1 MADPRHGL
9 TNLPET
15 TILLSSMQTSSASLA
30 APRRAAET
38 HGIDFVPLSER
49 YGTPLR
55 LFTIWFSSN
64 LTILGVALGAIG
76 VVAGLGLTWAILALA
91 LGNMIGTFIMAAHS
105 AQGPQLGVPQMIQSR
120 AQFGVVGAAV
130 PLVAVAVMYLLYC
143 AANGILIL
151 SAVRLLVPVGAN
163 TALVLFAIAT
173 GLVAYYGYELIHRI
187 GKLLSVVSSAFFLL
201 AACLLLYKHSAQTGA
216 LLHSAGHFSSAA
228 FAITVTQAAAW
239 SLTYGPYVADYSRYL
254 PPEVSVAKTFWFT
267 ACGNFLGTAVV
278 MSLGA
283 CLAAVDPLAADNS
296 AAAVSG
302 LFGVA
307 KPAALLFLCVGV
319 IQGNTLTLYSAYLS
333 CVTIVSGKGGA
344 QPVRKNAKL
353 LLIGSLVTLAA
364 SISFFAQDNFNTYF
378 ADALNVMIY
387 LLIPWSAIN
396 LTDYYFVRRG
406 HYQVADFYRPDG
418 RYGSFQWWTLAVFAL
433 GILVQIPFV
442 SLSFFHGAVFRAT
455 GADFAWLPGLL
466 VSAGAYLAVHRGP
479 AHLS

>member
-1 MADPRHGL
+1 
-9 TNLPET
+9 
-15 TILLSSMQTSSASLA
+15 LLSSIQTRHASPTA
-30 APRRAAET
+30 QQPAAET

-55 LFTIWFSSN
+55 LFTLWFSSN
-64 LTILGVALGAIG
+64 LTILGVALGAIS
-76 VVAGLGLTWAILALA
+76 VVAGLGLRWAILALA
-91 LGNMIGTFIMAAHS
+91 LGNIVGTFVMAAHS

-120 AQFGVVGAAV
+120 AQFGVVGASV

-143 AANGILIL
+143 AANGVLIL

-163 TALVLFAIAT
+163 TGLVLFAIST

-187 GKLLSVVSSAFFLL
+187 GKLFSVVSAGLFLL
-201 AACLLLYKHSAQTGA
+201 AACLLLYKHSDHTTV
-216 LLHSAGHFSSAA
+216 LLHSADHFSGAA
-228 FAITVTQAAAW
+228 FAVTVTQAAAW

-254 PPEVSVAKTFWFT
+254 PPEVSVAKTFWYT
-267 ACGNFLGTAVV
+267 ALGNFLGSAVV
-278 MSLGA
+278 MSFGA
-283 CLAAVDPLAADNS
+283 CLAALDPPAANDS
-296 AAAVSG
+296 MAAVAG

-307 KPAALLFLCVGV
+307 KPAALVLLCLGV

-333 CVTIVSGKGGA
+333 CVTIVSGRGGA
-344 QPVRKNAKL
+344 RPVRKSVKRL
-353 LLIGSLVTLAA
+353 VIGALATLAA
-364 SISFFAQDNFNTYF
+364 GISFFARDDFNTYF

-418 RYGSFQWWTLAVFAL
+418 QYGSWQWWTLAVFVV

-466 VSAGAYLAVHRGP
+466 VSAGAYLAVHRFS
-479 AHLS
+479 ARFS